1 MKSADQ
7 KEEVKTIE
15 EEVKEHKKPKIE
27 TLLKFLSFQSF
38 DGKFQPTKE
47 FLKFFG
53 KNSLDEFKFENI
65 DNFENKDNEQKEKLC
80 TVIALIYL
88 EVIMMKDFKDE
99 CVICYE
105 KSKKALVTK
114 FKDYNEENDKKIMDS
129 VKKWMNDWIKE

>member
-27 TLLKFLSFQSF
+27 MLLKFLSFQSF

-47 FLKFFG
+47 FFKFFG
-53 KNSLDEFKFENI
+53 KNSLDEFRFENI
-65 DNFENKDNEQKEKLC
+65 ENKDNEQKEKLC
-80 TVIALIYL
+80 TIIALIYL

-99 CVICYE
+99 CVIC
-105 KSKKALVTK
+105 
-114 FKDYNEENDKKIMDS
+114 
-129 VKKWMNDWIKE
+129 